1 MRALGSWRQRL
12 LTASAA
18 LLLITCVG
26 TSTGQER
33 ATFKQGGGVDAIT
46 LSSDGKWLAS
56 CGLEATYLWNVGS
69 GEMVRKLKAP
79 PAKTIHA
86 LAFSPNGKTL
96 AAGGNDYA
104 VSIWDVVSGEL
115 QKKLEFG
122 NGVRCLLYSRD
133 GKRLYAGG
141 SKDRVHSWDT
151 TTWQEGPAFNY
162 KYTVHAIA
170 LTPDDK

>member
-1 MRALGSWRQRL
+1 
-12 LTASAA
+12 
-18 LLLITCVG
+18 
-26 TSTGQER
+26 
-33 ATFKQGGGVDAIT
+33 
-46 LSSDGKWLAS
+46 
-56 CGLEATYLWNVGS
+56 S

-170 LTPDDK
+170 LTPDDKTLAAAGRDLNVKLYEAATGKLQATWDKINEDVILGLA